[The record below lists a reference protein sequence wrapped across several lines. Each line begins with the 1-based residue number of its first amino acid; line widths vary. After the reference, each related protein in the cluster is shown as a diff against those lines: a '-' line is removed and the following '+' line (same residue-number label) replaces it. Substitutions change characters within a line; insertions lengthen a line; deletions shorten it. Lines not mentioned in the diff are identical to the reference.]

1 MSFSLSKW
9 VCPPPETLDEPE
21 GTEGKVEWF
30 RCLPYIIIH
39 LLALVAFFYPVTTW
53 CLVIALISY
62 SVRMFSIT
70 AFYHRYFPI
79 VLLKPLGSFSLSV
92 PLSPVALDKEAPFG
106 GQLTI
111 ADTTAILTPKKMYI
125 PHIVKVLSG
134 ATPFGL

>member
-1 MSFSLSKW
+1 
-9 VCPPPETLDEPE
+9 VCEC
-21 GTEGKVEWF
+21 F
-30 RCLPYIIIH
+30 RSPR
-39 LLALVAFFYPVTTW
+39 F
-53 CLVIALISY
+53 
-62 SVRMFSIT
+62 IT
-70 AFYHRYFPI
+70 AIFPI

-125 PHIVKVLSG
+125 PHIAKVLSG